1 MKKLELKKLIRE
13 EIRKVLRENN
23 TPTHTITV
31 YDPSQ
36 VDYIVDDLKAAG
48 ASVVTIESP
57 DNDET
62 FVDVVMND
70 QQLRK
75 FQSEWGT
82 GNAKDDWS
90 VESL

>member
-1 MKKLELKKLIRE
+1 MKSTEFRKLIRE
-13 EIRKVLRENN
+13 EIRKVLREDN

-31 YDPSQ
+31 YDSSQ

-48 ASVVTIESP
+48 ALVLTIESP

-62 FVDVVMND
+62 FVDVAMSD

-75 FQSEWGT
+75 FQSEWGMA
-82 GNAKDDWS
+82 NAKDDWS
-90 VESL
+90 VEAL